1 MSKKMNKTN
10 CVIFT
15 RVANATDRQSTD
27 RQVSNLNAF
36 ASKNKINVIKTFE
49 EHISGA
55 KCNDERS
62 VLCECLDYCI
72 ENRIDTLLINDL
84 SRLGRKVDE
93 ILAIMKRC
101 MDNNLNIYF
110 LKENLSLFQTDGTKN
125 SFQSILIKLFDIE
138 ESTAQRVMAEFRCT
152 QNCLI

>member
-27 RQVSNLNAF
+27 SQVSNLNAF
-36 ASKNKINVIKTFE
+36 ASKNEINVIKIFE
-49 EHISGA
+49 EYISGVE
-55 KCNDERS
+55 KNEERS
-62 VLCECLDYCI
+62 VLRECLDYCI
-72 ENRIDTLLINDL
+72 KNKIDILLINDL

-138 ESTAQRVMAEFRCT
+138 ESTVQRVMAEFRCT

>member
-1 MSKKMNKTN
+1 MSEKMNKTN

-36 ASKNKINVIKTFE
+36 ASKNEINVIKTFE

-84 SRLGRKVDE
+84 SRLGRNVDE
-93 ILAIMKRC
+93 ILTTMKRC

-138 ESTAQRVMAEFRCT
+138 ESTIQRVMAEFRCT

>member
-1 MSKKMNKTN
+1 MNKVN
-10 CVIFT
+10 CVIWT
-15 RVANATDRQSTD
+15 RVANATDRQSAD
-27 RQVSNLNAF
+27 SQVSNLNAF
-36 ASKNKINVIKTFE
+36 ASKNEINVVKTFE

-55 KCNDERS
+55 KRNDERS
-62 VLCECLDYCI
+62 VLRECLDYCI
-72 ENRIDTLLINDL
+72 ENKIDILLINDL

-125 SFQSILIKLFDIE
+125 SFQSIIIKLFDIE
-138 ESTAQRVMAEFRCT
+138 ESTVQRVVAEFECT

>member
-1 MSKKMNKTN
+1 MNKKN

-15 RVANATDRQSTD
+15 RIANATDRQSVD
-27 RQVSNLNAF
+27 SRVSNLNAF
-36 ASKNKINVIKTFE
+36 ASKNEINVIKIFE
-49 EHISGA
+49 EYISGVE
-55 KCNDERS
+55 KNEERP

-72 ENRIDTLLINDL
+72 ENKIDILLINDL

-93 ILAIMKRC
+93 IFAIMKRC

-110 LKENLSLFQTDGTKN
+110 LKENLSLFHADGTKN

-138 ESTAQRVMAEFRCT
+138 ESTVQRVMVEVGYM

>member
-1 MSKKMNKTN
+1 MSKVNGA
-10 CVIFT
+10 IWT
-15 RVANATDRQSTD
+15 RVANAIDRQSAD
-27 RQVSNLNAF
+27 SQVSNLNAF
-36 ASKNKINVIKTFE
+36 ASKNEINVIKIFE

-55 KCNDERS
+55 KKNEERPI
-62 VLCECLDYCI
+62 LCECLDYCI
-72 ENRIDTLLINDL
+72 ENRINTLLINDL
-84 SRLGRKVDE
+84 SRLDRNVDE
-93 ILAIMKRC
+93 ILTTMKRC

-138 ESTAQRVMAEFRCT
+138 ESTIQRVMAKFGCT

>member
-1 MSKKMNKTN
+1 MNKVN
-10 CVIFT
+10 CVIWT
-15 RVANATDRQSTD
+15 RVANATDRQSAD
-27 RQVSNLNAF
+27 SQVSNLNAF
-36 ASKNKINVIKTFE
+36 ASKNEINVVKTFE

-55 KCNDERS
+55 KRNEERS
-62 VLCECLDYCI
+62 VLRECLDYCI
-72 ENRIDTLLINDL
+72 ENKIDILQINDL

-101 MDNNLNIYF
+101 MDNKLNIYF
-110 LKENLSLFQTDGTKN
+110 LKENLSLFHTDGTKN

-138 ESTAQRVMAEFRCT
+138 ESTVQRVVAEFECT

>member
-1 MSKKMNKTN
+1 MNNVN
-10 CVIFT
+10 CVIWT

-27 RQVSNLNAF
+27 SQVSNLNAF
-36 ASKNKINVIKTFE
+36 ASKNKINVIKIFE
-49 EHISGA
+49 EYISGVE
-55 KCNDERS
+55 KNEERS
-62 VLCECLDYCI
+62 VLRECLDYCI
-72 ENRIDTLLINDL
+72 ENKIDILLINDL

-138 ESTAQRVMAEFRCT
+138 ESTVQRVMAEFRCT